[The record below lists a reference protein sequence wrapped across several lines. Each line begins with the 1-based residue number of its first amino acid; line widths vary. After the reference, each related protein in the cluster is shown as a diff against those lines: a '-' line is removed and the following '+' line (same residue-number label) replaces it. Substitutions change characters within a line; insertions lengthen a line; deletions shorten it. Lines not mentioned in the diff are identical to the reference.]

1 MLQSNLKSHKSEN
14 TLLQERVK
22 NLETSLADAQIT
34 SKGDDASGTT
44 LHTTLLLASIPS
56 VFVSIRFCFH
66 CIAFKFFPADC
77 ISAIAFWDQ
86 TMLRNTYIL

>member
-1 MLQSNLKSHKSEN
+1 MTQVLQSNLKSHKSEN

-44 LHTTLLLASIPS
+44 LHTTFYSISIP
-56 VFVSIRFCFH
+56 
-66 CIAFKFFPADC
+66 FFFIPVKSRLNVLKC
-77 ISAIAFWDQ
+77 TFEKKKRRKELQKYKI
-86 TMLRNTYIL
+86 